1 MIIEYFVTLATN
13 VFSGF
18 FSTAYGNYISDNI
31 ALVRRPQNSQSLFG
45 QSKQWTV
52 KPFETQK

>member
-1 MIIEYFVTLATN
+1 MEITFPTTLPW
-13 VFSGF
+13 SE
-18 FSTAYGNYISDNI
+18 DHKK
-31 ALVRRPQNSQSLFG
+31 SQSLFG